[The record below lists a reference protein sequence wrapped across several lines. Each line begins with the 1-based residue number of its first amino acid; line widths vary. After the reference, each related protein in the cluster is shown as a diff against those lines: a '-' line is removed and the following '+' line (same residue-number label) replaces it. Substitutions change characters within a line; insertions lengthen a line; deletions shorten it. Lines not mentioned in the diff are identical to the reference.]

1 MSANPTF
8 KWYKLPAPPLRTL
21 PTQSSRS
28 TGSERSDSLS
38 DPYDYDIEPLPNKNT
53 TQTNSNMGMFK
64 LADEAQMGGLSSL
77 MRAVEVI
84 SGKTSSEKT
93 NENQNQKDIN
103 QSMYISLLYPS
114 V

>member
-28 TGSERSDSLS
+28 TGSERSDSFS
-38 DPYDYDIEPLPNKNT
+38 DPYDFDIEPLPNKKST
-53 TQTNSNMGMFK
+53 PEQKSSMGMFK
-64 LADEAQMGGLSSL
+64 LADETQMGGLNSL

-84 SGKTSSEKT
+84 NGKALPEKT
-93 NENQNQKDIN
+93 DDLKHEKDN
-103 QSMYISLLYPS
+103 DQSK
-114 V
+114 